1 MTITILTYDG
11 LVTGSVE
18 LREYNKKYVVNSYK
32 NLKQTPLIK
41 YFNDYDKVK
50 GNEPF
55 YDAYL
60 VYLAFQKG
68 YTNNYYPITFTDKS
82 ISNKGYSSKLRTSMP
97 NIKQKINSIP
107 GYESSVHV
115 FIMCPFSEKMIQDI
129 KGTLEE
135 LKEEDIIIHIQG
147 EAMLNENNEPRYK
160 NDEKDRDTGMTNKG
174 SMFGEAFNL
183 FTGGLEVQEF
193 RKLVNKLGAKI
204 YAVKP
209 ECSDKTSFRNVPKLY
224 RDATKDI
231 LSVCSG
237 DNLKLKYRL
246 LKVHS
251 VYQDITDKDN
261 LASLS
266 LLSELCKDNKVYI
279 NLVGYRIY
287 SSNTENINGL
297 QFYPIPKKYN
307 GFRRN
312 PKTGEYEKPY
322 DKRGEDYGNQRFMK
336 QKSIASY
343 DEYIQKFINVLEYK
357 KNNFNYI
364 KSGIVDGTGIH
375 SRSLRSPFNMTLY
388 FNPPF

>member
-147 EAMLNENNEPRYK
+147 
-160 NDEKDRDTGMTNKG
+160 
-174 SMFGEAFNL
+174 
-183 FTGGLEVQEF
+183 
-193 RKLVNKLGAKI
+193 
-204 YAVKP
+204 
-209 ECSDKTSFRNVPKLY
+209 
-224 RDATKDI
+224 
-231 LSVCSG
+231 
-237 DNLKLKYRL
+237 
-246 LKVHS
+246 
-251 VYQDITDKDN
+251 
-261 LASLS
+261 
-266 LLSELCKDNKVYI
+266 
-279 NLVGYRIY
+279 
-287 SSNTENINGL
+287 
-297 QFYPIPKKYN
+297 
-307 GFRRN
+307 
-312 PKTGEYEKPY
+312 
-322 DKRGEDYGNQRFMK
+322 
-336 QKSIASY
+336 
-343 DEYIQKFINVLEYK
+343 
-357 KNNFNYI
+357 
-364 KSGIVDGTGIH
+364 
-375 SRSLRSPFNMTLY
+375 
-388 FNPPF
+388 